1 MTSPKVKLVHAADL
15 HLDSPLLGLE
25 HYPGAPV
32 DEVRGATRRAFEALV
47 DLCLT
52 EGARLLLVAGDVYD
66 GDWKDYST
74 GLFFVSQLNRLR
86 EVGTRVVVV
95 RGNHD
100 AASQITRH
108 LKLPEHALE
117 LDHARAVT
125 HVFDDIGVAVHGQ
138 SFRDRSTKSDLS
150 RGYPDPI
157 RGALNVGI
165 LHTSL
170 TGRPGHDDYA
180 PCSLE
185 GLVAKGY
192 EYFALG
198 HVHKREVLSRAPW
211 VVFPGNLQG
220 RHVKET
226 GAKGVTLIDADG
238 TRIESVEHR
247 PLDVVRWTVCDVDAT
262 DAAGPEDVLELGRAA
277 LAAAVTGAEGRMLA
291 ARIVVRGASR
301 AHSALVAQAD
311 RWEAELRS
319 AASEFA
325 DALFLE
331 RVVQG
336 TRAPLDPER
345 LAQRRDALGQVARA
359 LLALRSDA
367 EARSALLGEL
377 SDLRAKLPA
386 EVREGVD
393 AIHLDDEAALVEP
406 LSDVEQ
412 MLLPALAALGSDE

>member
-1 MTSPKVKLVHAADL
+1 MKLVHAADL

-47 DLCLT
+47 DLCLA
-52 EGARLLLVAGDVYD
+52 ENARLLLVAGDVYD

-74 GLFFVSQLNRLR
+74 GLFFVAQLNRLR
-86 EVGTRVVVV
+86 EIGARVVVV

-108 LKLPEHALE
+108 LKLPEHVLE
-117 LDHARAVT
+117 LDHAKAVT

-138 SFRDRSTKSDLS
+138 SFRDRSTKDDLS
-150 RGYPDPI
+150 RGYPDPL

-180 PCSLE
+180 PCTLESLA
-185 GLVAKGY
+185 GKGY

-198 HVHKREVLSRAPW
+198 HVHRREVLSRAPW

-226 GAKGVTLIDADG
+226 GPKGATLVEADG
-238 TRIESVEHR
+238 VRVESVEHR
-247 PLDVVRWTVCDVDAT
+247 TLDVVRWAVCDVDASE
-262 DAAGPEDVLELGRAA
+262 ASGPEDVLELGRAT
-277 LAAAVTGAEGRMLA
+277 LASEVAAAEGRLLA
-291 ARIVVRGASR
+291 ARLVVRGGSR

-311 RWEAELRS
+311 RWEAELR
-319 AASEFA
+319 AAATEFA
-325 DALFLE
+325 GELFLE
-331 RVVQG
+331 RVVLE
-336 TRAPLDPER
+336 TRAPLDVER
-345 LAQRRDALGQVARA
+345 LAERHDALGQVARA
-359 LLALRSDA
+359 LVALRTDA
-367 EARSALLGEL
+367 DSRAALLGEL
-377 SDLRAKLPA
+377 ADLRAKLPA

-406 LSDVEQ
+406 LAEVEQ
-412 MLLPALAALGSDE
+412 LLLPALAALGGDE